1 MAELMNKTAAADHSN
16 KNFQNVSFKSQDLSN
31 ANFSG
36 SDLRGAD
43 FTGSNL
49 SGADFTNVTTGVTP
63 ANKTIIFVAALVIS
77 LLSGYVA
84 MLAGRTIQFM
94 LKSDDPHLGLAG
106 MLTLVLY
113 VVFIAYALFRGGGSA
128 VKNLILPTCLVALVI
143 GLVAYFTGAGT
154 GMGMVYLILCNV
166 LLMVMFVIG
175 TIAST
180 LGGSLSSILFLIV
193 AASGA
198 VFGKTLGG
206 DLAPLIMAI
215 ASLVISR
222 RALSGA
228 KGFGVLRRIS
238 SNVTWNF
245 GTSFRKTNLTGTNF
259 SNSKL
264 HNADFSRA
272 EMSSVNWGNSK
283 KVNCIVSYEL

>member
-1 MAELMNKTAAADHSN
+1 MSDLMNKTAVADHSN
-16 KNFQNVSFKSQDLSN
+16 KNFQNASFRSQDLSN
-31 ANFSG
+31 TNFSG

-43 FTGSNL
+43 FSGSNL
-49 SGADFTNVTTGVTP
+49 TGGDFTNVTTGITP
-63 ANKTIIFVAALVIS
+63 ANKAIIFVTALVIS

-106 MLTLVLY
+106 MITLVLY
-113 VVFIAYALFRGGGSA
+113 IIFIAYAWARGGSA
-128 VKNLILPTCLVALVI
+128 AIGNLILPAIGVAIVI

-154 GMGMVYLILCNV
+154 GMGMLYLILCNL
-166 LLMVMFVIG
+166 LLMVMIFVG
-175 TIAST
+175 TIAVT
-180 LGGSLSSILFLIV
+180 LGGSLSTILFLIV

-206 DLAPLIMAI
+206 DLAPVVMAI
-215 ASLVISR
+215 ACLLISR
-222 RALSGA
+222 RALTAA
-228 KGFGVLRRIS
+228 KGFNVLQRIS
-238 SNVTWNF
+238 SNVTRNF
-245 GTSFRKTNLTGTNF
+245 GTSFRKSNLTGANF

-272 EMSSVNWGNSK
+272 ELSSVNWGNSK
-283 KVNCIVSYEL
+283 KVNCNVSSE